1 VKDRTENSKNK
12 DKLNAAILR
21 LEVVR
26 DKVVQKLGSGVT
38 QAQGHVGV
46 LTSIDSD
53 LKVLKELLED
63 LEPKDTIVPDLTS
76 AIETDPELLDAA
88 KNAVVT
94 IAKEETPEETP
105 TEPEKHKG
113 RGGRPKGSA
122 NKPKEQK

>member
-1 VKDRTENSKNK
+1 MKDRTENSKNK
-12 DKLNAAILR
+12 DKLNAAIGR
-21 LEVVR
+21 LEFVR

-63 LEPKDTIVPDLTS
+63 LEPKDIPVPDLTS
-76 AIETDPELLDAA
+76 AIETPADE
-88 KNAVVT
+88 NAVVT
-94 IAKEETPEETP
+94 ITKEET
-105 TEPEKHKG
+105 TEPEKPKG